1 MSLSVANTH
10 PYLIEP
16 AKRGL
21 LIVQAMNSD
30 RLAFDRASVRTTDQ
44 DGRLHVAVTNI
55 SKAIVNPYLGEEI
68 PDAEAL
74 GLDPKKIYNLLRDPE
89 ELEKA
94 APTFNNVPLLLIHKP
109 STADDH
115 PRSVTVGTTGSEA
128 SFEAPY
134 LRNSL
139 TVWDAEGIEAIES
152 KKQQELSC
160 GYRYTADMTPGTYEG
175 TPYDGVM
182 RSIYGNHVA
191 LVVAGRAGP
200 DVVVGDS
207 QPLEIQNMS
216 KKQPLSR
223 KAALAKGA
231 LLALK
236 PKLAADAKLELNP
249 ILAGITAAN
258 WKEKKAGIAE
268 AIKPKLAKD
277 ADLES
282 VMQLLDSLDGGDEDD
297 LDVGLDDEPT
307 EMPAV
312 DASPID
318 DICSM
323 LKGKVSDEDMSAIES
338 KLRGLKLAGDEE
350 EETPPAEKKPAMDN
364 PPPTPGTNAPGGEPA
379 KKDDSVSKPAMDAAI
394 NTAVKA
400 AEAATIKRLND
411 IADAKEVAHA
421 YVGKLSVAF
430 DSAESVYR
438 TALETLGVKVEGIHP
453 SAFRA
458 VLEAQPKPGAAL
470 PRIAQDSAIPV
481 DFASAFPNAGRLN

>member
-1 MSLSVANTH
+1 MT
-10 PYLIEP
+10 
-16 AKRGL
+16 
-21 LIVQAMNSD
+21 SD

-74 GLDPKKIYNLLRDPE
+74 GLDPKKIYQLLRDPE
-89 ELEKA
+89 ELAKA
-94 APTFNNVPLLLIHKP
+94 APTFNSVPLLLIHKP

-115 PRSVTVGTTGSEA
+115 PRTITVGTTGSEA
-128 SFEAPY
+128 SFDAPY

-207 QPLEIQNMS
+207 LPLEIQTMS
-216 KKQPLSR
+216 IKKPLSR

-231 LLALK
+231 LIALK
-236 PKLAADAKLELNP
+236 PKLAADAKLDLNP
-249 ILAGITAAN
+249 ILVGITAKN
-258 WKEKKAGIAE
+258 WKEKKVGIAE

-312 DASPID
+312 DASPVD
-318 DICSM
+318 EICSM
-323 LKGKVSDEDMSAIES
+323 LKGKISDEDMSAIES
-338 KLRGLKLAGDEE
+338 KLRGLKLA
-350 EETPPAEKKPAMDN
+350 MDN
-364 PPPTPGTNAPGGEPA
+364 PPPTPGTNAPGGKPA
-379 KKDDSVSKPAMDAAI
+379 TEKDASVSKPAMDAAI
-394 NTAVKA
+394 STAVKA

-411 IADAKEVAHA
+411 ISDAKEVAHA

-438 TALETLGVKVEGIHP
+438 TALETLGVKVDGIHP

-458 VLEAQPKPGAAL
+458 VLEAQPKPGSVL

>member
-1 MSLSVANTH
+1 
-10 PYLIEP
+10 
-16 AKRGL
+16 
-21 LIVQAMNSD
+21 MNKD
-30 RLAFDRASVRTTDQ
+30 RLAFDHGSVRTIDQ

-55 SKAIVNPYLGEEI
+55 SKAIVNPYMGEEI

-74 GLDPKKIYNLLRDPE
+74 GLDPKKIYQLLRDPE
-89 ELEKA
+89 ELAKA
-94 APTFNNVPLLLIHKP
+94 AATFNNVPLLLIHEP
-109 STADDH
+109 STADAH

-128 SFEAPY
+128 SFDAPY

-175 TPYDGVM
+175 TAYDGVM

-191 LVVAGRAGP
+191 LVAAGRAGP

-207 QPLEIQNMS
+207 QPLEFQTMS

-236 PKLAADAKLELNP
+236 PKLAADAKLNLNP
-249 ILAGITAAN
+249 ILAGVTAAN
-258 WKEKKAGIAE
+258 WLTSKPLIAA

-282 VMQLLDSLDGGDEDD
+282 VMQLLDSLDGGDQDD
-297 LDVGLDDEPT
+297 LDVGLDDEPSD
-307 EMPAV
+307 MPAV
-312 DASPID
+312 DASPVD
-318 DICSM
+318 EICSM
-323 LKGKVSDEDMSAIES
+323 LKGKISDEDMSAIES

-350 EETPPAEKKPAMDN
+350 EEEKPADKPEDKPAEKPAMDT
-364 PPPTPGTNAPGGEPA
+364 PPPTPGTNAPGGAPA
-379 KKDDSVSKPAMDAAI
+379 AEKDDAVSKPAMDAAI
-394 NTAVKA
+394 STAVKA

-411 IADAKEVAHA
+411 ISDAKEVAHA
-421 YVGKLSVAF
+421 YVGKLSIAF

-438 TALETLGVKVEGIHP
+438 TALETLGVKVDGIHP

-458 VLEAQPKPGAAL
+458 VLEAQPKPGAA
-470 PRIAQDSAIPV
+470 PIRIAQDSAIPV

>member
-1 MSLSVANTH
+1 
-10 PYLIEP
+10 
-16 AKRGL
+16 
-21 LIVQAMNSD
+21 MNND

-68 PDAEAL
+68 PDAESL
-74 GLDPKKIYNLLRDPE
+74 GLDPQKIYHLLRDPE
-89 ELEKA
+89 ELAKA

-128 SFEAPY
+128 SFDAPY

-207 QPLEIQNMS
+207 LPLEIQTMS
-216 KKQPLSR
+216 IKKPLSR

-231 LLALK
+231 LIALK
-236 PKLAADAKLELNP
+236 PKLAADAKLDLNP
-249 ILAGITAAN
+249 ILAGVTAAN
-258 WKEKKAGIAE
+258 WLVSKPLIAS

-282 VMQLLDSLDGGDEDD
+282 VMQLLDSLDGGDDDD

-307 EMPAV
+307 DMPAV
-312 DASPID
+312 DASPVD

-323 LKGKVSDEDMSAIES
+323 LKGKISDEDMSAIES

-350 EETPPAEKKPAMDN
+350 DVPPAAKPEEKPAEKPAMDN
-364 PPPTPGTNAPGGEPA
+364 PPPTPGTNAPGGKPA
-379 KKDDSVSKPAMDAAI
+379 TEKDASVSKPAMDAAI

-411 IADAKEVAHA
+411 ISDAKEVAHA

-438 TALETLGVKVEGIHP
+438 TALETLGVKVDGIHP

-458 VLEAQPKPGAAL
+458 VLEAQPKPGATL

>member
-1 MSLSVANTH
+1 
-10 PYLIEP
+10 
-16 AKRGL
+16 
-21 LIVQAMNSD
+21 MNKD
-30 RLAFDRASVRTTDQ
+30 RLAFDRGSVRTIDQ

-55 SKAIVNPYLGEEI
+55 SKAIVNPYMGEEI

-74 GLDPKKIYNLLRDPE
+74 GLDPKKIYQLLRDPE
-89 ELEKA
+89 ELAKA
-94 APTFNNVPLLLIHKP
+94 AATFNNVPLLLIHEP
-109 STADDH
+109 STADAH

-128 SFEAPY
+128 SFDAPY

-175 TPYDGVM
+175 TAYDGVM

-191 LVVAGRAGP
+191 LVAAGRAGP

-207 QPLEIQNMS
+207 QPLEFQTM

-223 KAALAKGA
+223 KAAMAKGA
-231 LLALK
+231 LLALA
-236 PKLAADAKLELNP
+236 PKLAADAKLNLNP

-258 WKEKKAGIAE
+258 WKEKKAGIAA

-282 VMQLLDSLDGGDEDD
+282 VMQLLDSLDGGDQDD
-297 LDVGLDDEPT
+297 LDVGLDDEPSD
-307 EMPAV
+307 MSAV
-312 DASPID
+312 DASPVD
-318 DICSM
+318 EICSM
-323 LKGKVSDEDMSAIES
+323 LKGKISDEDMSAIES
-338 KLRGLKLAGDEE
+338 KLRGLKLAGDETDDAPPPPAAKTE
-350 EETPPAEKKPAMDN
+350 DEPAEKTAMDN
-364 PPPTPGTNAPGGEPA
+364 PPPTPGTNAPGGAPAA
-379 KKDDSVSKPAMDAAI
+379 KKDDAVSKPAMDAAI
-394 NTAVKA
+394 STAVKA

-411 IADAKEVAHA
+411 ISDAKEVAHA
-421 YVGKLSVAF
+421 YVGKLSIAF

-438 TALETLGVKVEGIHP
+438 TALETLGVKVDGIHP

-458 VLEAQPKPGAAL
+458 VLEAQPKPGAA
-470 PRIAQDSAIPV
+470 PIRIAQDSAIPV

>member
-1 MSLSVANTH
+1 
-10 PYLIEP
+10 
-16 AKRGL
+16 
-21 LIVQAMNSD
+21 MNKD
-30 RLAFDRASVRTTDQ
+30 RLAFDRGSVRTTDQ

-55 SKAIVNPYLGEEI
+55 SKAIINPYLGEEI

-74 GLDPKKIYNLLRDPE
+74 GLDPKKVYQLLRDPE
-89 ELEKA
+89 ELAKA

-115 PRSVTVGTTGSEA
+115 PRSITVGTTGSEA
-128 SFEAPY
+128 SFDAPY

-175 TPYDGVM
+175 EPYDGVM
-182 RSIYGNHVA
+182 RSIFGNHVA

-207 QPLEIQNMS
+207 QPLEFQTMS

-236 PKLAADAKLELNP
+236 PKLAS
-249 ILAGITAAN
+249 
-258 WKEKKAGIAE
+258 
-268 AIKPKLAKD
+268 D
-277 ADLES
+277 ADLDS
-282 VMQLLDSLDGGDEDD
+282 VIKLLDSLDGGDQDD
-297 LDVGLDDEPT
+297 LDVGLDDEP
-307 EMPAV
+307 EDMPAV
-312 DASPID
+312 DASPVD
-318 DICSM
+318 EICSM
-323 LKGKVSDEDMSAIES
+323 LKGKISDEDMAAIES

-350 EETPPAEKKPAMDN
+350 DDTKPPVDKPAEKPAMDN
-364 PPPTPGTNAPGGEPA
+364 PPPTPGTNAPGGKPA
-379 KKDDSVSKPAMDAAI
+379 SEKDSVSKPAMDAAI
-394 NTAVKA
+394 STAVKA

-411 IADAKEVAHA
+411 ISDAKEVAHA
-421 YVGKLSVAF
+421 YVGKLSIAF

-438 TALETLGVKVEGIHP
+438 TALETLGVKVDGIHP

-458 VLEAQPKPGAAL
+458 VLEAQPKPGAA
-470 PRIAQDSAIPV
+470 PIRIAQDSAIPV

>member
-1 MSLSVANTH
+1 
-10 PYLIEP
+10 
-16 AKRGL
+16 
-21 LIVQAMNSD
+21 MNKD
-30 RLAFDRASVRTTDQ
+30 RLAFDRGSVRTIDL

-55 SKAIVNPYLGEEI
+55 SKAIVNPYMGEEI

-74 GLDPKKIYNLLRDPE
+74 GLDPKKIYQLLRDPE
-89 ELEKA
+89 ELAKA
-94 APTFNNVPLLLIHKP
+94 APTFNNVPLLLIHQP

-128 SFEAPY
+128 SFDAPY

-182 RSIYGNHVA
+182 RSIFGNHVA

-207 QPLEIQNMS
+207 QPLEFQTMS

-236 PKLAADAKLELNP
+236 PKLAADAKLNLNP
-249 ILAGITAAN
+249 ILASVTAAN
-258 WKEKKAGIAE
+258 WLTSKPLIAA
-268 AIKPKLAKD
+268 AIKPKLASD
-277 ADLES
+277 ADLAS
-282 VMQLLDSLDGGDEDD
+282 VMELLDSLDGGDQDD
-297 LDVGLDDEPT
+297 LDVGLDDEPAD
-307 EMPAV
+307 MPAV
-312 DASPID
+312 DASPVD
-318 DICSM
+318 EICSM
-323 LKGKVSDEDMSAIES
+323 LKGKISDEDMAGIES

-350 EETPPAEKKPAMDN
+350 EEPAVTKKPAMDN
-364 PPPTPGTNAPGGEPA
+364 PPPTPGTNAPGGKPA
-379 KKDDSVSKPAMDAAI
+379 TEKDSVSKPAMDAAI
-394 NTAVKA
+394 STAVKA

-411 IADAKEVAHA
+411 IADAKEAVHPF
-421 YVGKLSVAF
+421 VGKLAIAF

-438 TALETLGVKVEGIHP
+438 TALETLGVKVDGVHP
-453 SAFRA
+453 SAFKA
-458 VLEAQPKPGAAL
+458 ILEAQQKPGTVQ

>member
-1 MSLSVANTH
+1 
-10 PYLIEP
+10 
-16 AKRGL
+16 
-21 LIVQAMNSD
+21 MNKD
-30 RLAFDRASVRTTDQ
+30 RLAFDRGSVRTTDQ

-55 SKAIVNPYLGEEI
+55 SKAIINPYLGEEI
-68 PDAEAL
+68 PDADAL
-74 GLDPKKIYNLLRDPE
+74 GLDPKKVYQLLRDPE
-89 ELEKA
+89 ELAKA

-115 PRSVTVGTTGSEA
+115 PRSITVGTTGSEA
-128 SFEAPY
+128 SFDAPY

-175 TPYDGVM
+175 EPYDGVM
-182 RSIYGNHVA
+182 RSIFGNHVA

-207 QPLEIQNMS
+207 QPLEFQTMS

-236 PKLAADAKLELNP
+236 PKLAADAKLNLNP
-249 ILAGITAAN
+249 ILASVTAAN
-258 WKEKKAGIAE
+258 WLVSKPLIAA
-268 AIKPKLAKD
+268 AIKPKLASD
-277 ADLES
+277 ADLDS
-282 VMQLLDSLDGGDEDD
+282 VIKLLDSLDGGDQDD
-297 LDVGLDDEPT
+297 LDVGLDDEP
-307 EMPAV
+307 EDMPAV
-312 DASPID
+312 DASPVD
-318 DICSM
+318 EICSM
-323 LKGKVSDEDMSAIES
+323 LKGKISDEDMAAIES

-350 EETPPAEKKPAMDN
+350 EDKPEDKPAEKPAMDN
-364 PPPTPGTNAPGGEPA
+364 PPPTPGTNAPGGAPA
-379 KKDDSVSKPAMDAAI
+379 SKKGDGVSKPAMDAAI
-394 NTAVKA
+394 STAVKA

-411 IADAKEVAHA
+411 ISDAKEVAHA
-421 YVGKLSVAF
+421 YVGKLSIAF

-438 TALETLGVKVEGIHP
+438 TALETLGVKVDGIHP

-458 VLEAQPKPGAAL
+458 VLEAQSKPGSVA
-470 PRIAQDSAIPV
+470 PRIALDSAIPV

>member
-1 MSLSVANTH
+1 
-10 PYLIEP
+10 
-16 AKRGL
+16 
-21 LIVQAMNSD
+21 MNND

-68 PDAEAL
+68 PEAEAL

-89 ELEKA
+89 ELAKA
-94 APTFNNVPLLLIHKP
+94 APTFNSVPLLLIHKP
-109 STADDH
+109 STANDH

-128 SFEAPY
+128 SFDAPY

-152 KKQQELSC
+152 KQQQELSC

-216 KKQPLSR
+216 IKKPLSR

-231 LLALK
+231 LIALK
-236 PKLAADAKLELNP
+236 PKLAADAKLDLNP
-249 ILAGITAAN
+249 ILAGVTAAN
-258 WKEKKAGIAE
+258 WLVSKPLIAS

-277 ADLES
+277 ADLDS

-307 EMPAV
+307 DMPAV
-312 DASPID
+312 DASPVD
-318 DICSM
+318 EICSM
-323 LKGKVSDEDMSAIES
+323 LKGKISDEDMSAIES

-350 EETPPAEKKPAMDN
+350 DTPTAAKPEDKPAEKPAMDN
-364 PPPTPGTNAPGGEPA
+364 PPPTPGTNAPGGAPAA

-421 YVGKLSVAF
+421 YVGKLSIAF

-438 TALETLGVKVEGIHP
+438 TALETLGVKVDGIHP

-458 VLEAQPKPGAAL
+458 VLEAQPKPGFVQ
-470 PRIAQDSAIPV
+470 PRIAQDSAVPV